1 MTDKLW
7 FKGGVG
13 GGGKGNYV
21 DLIMKWC
28 YQSVVANDVELV

>member
-1 MTDKLW
+1 MTDKLIQR
-7 FKGGVG
+7 GVG
-13 GGGKGNYV
+13 GGGEGNYV